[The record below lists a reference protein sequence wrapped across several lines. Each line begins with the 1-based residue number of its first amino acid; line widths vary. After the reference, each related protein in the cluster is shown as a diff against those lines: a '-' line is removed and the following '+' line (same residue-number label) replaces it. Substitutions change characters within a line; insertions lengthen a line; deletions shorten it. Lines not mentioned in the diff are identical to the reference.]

1 MAKFTVNPKQL
12 VTSALIR
19 RGRLPENHLP
29 IISKCRDLQDDEQ
42 AAGNAALGLVAL
54 GLISG
59 AVLLGSAAV
68 GPFLVMP
75 IVSTLLGA
83 SGYYNHPIRARRR
96 DDEADFLRQNPQAI
110 ALIAGKLADG
120 HSPDVIDAAF
130 LECFTQW
137 RSTGQKGLAALTEG
151 QPLQTTLDVPAAVAA
166 SALVSE
172 SITASKQHP
181 AAPGHQPIAPNQV
194 TVPVSIHNHLG
205 RERNGAAPKSAIP
218 TPGQVQTE
226 PPDLSLY
233 PDPADRAMALMAA
246 MSRSGMPI
254 GSILKHPFIMAIGG
268 SQSGKTSIATVLSV
282 LRMAT
287 GCSCLYATV
296 DDDVPPVKWS
306 KLAAAPLRYVET
318 MDDVADTISAA
329 GKGAL
334 RGQSW
339 VFDEV
344 LRSSQEFG
352 ADITKLLIPSLTKG
366 AKTGGLLIVLTHAK
380 TVSAHNLK
388 PGFSEA
394 WERDRVAIEAL
405 RERDEFGEY
414 SPKGEYLVTIPGEAP
429 ELWRWPEW
437 MLTNLDPVGWALDA
451 FPEFKGKALEGADRG
466 QDMPLKPATAAP
478 SWASMGQALSNP
490 LSRTTE
496 SALSSSQVVK
506 QPLKSTETL
515 DSACSVATD
524 SALTQCPN
532 SVPTQWIDEP
542 YSVSD
547 PATDSIIRWL
557 EKRGDDG
564 ATVGDVVAARL
575 SPLKTMQAQ
584 DVRECLD
591 LLVAE
596 QVIEQNGKRYRLW

>member
-12 VTSALIR
+12 VTSALIH

-29 IISKCRDLQDDEQ
+29 IIAKCRDLQDDEQ

-68 GPFLVMP
+68 GPLLALP
-75 IVSTLLGA
+75 IASTLLGGA
-83 SGYYNHPIRARRR
+83 GYYNHPIRARRR
-96 DDEADFLRQNPQAI
+96 DDEADFLRQNPQVVG
-110 ALIAGKLADG
+110 LIASKLADG
-120 HSPDVIDAAF
+120 HNPDVIDAAL

-137 RSTGQKGLAALTEG
+137 RSTGQRGLDALTEG
-151 QPLQTTLDVPAAVAA
+151 HPTQTTLDVPAAVEPPQPI
-166 SALVSE
+166 AL
-172 SITASKQHP
+172 
-181 AAPGHQPIAPNQV
+181 GHQPIAPNSI
-194 TVPVSIHNHLG
+194 TVPVSVNNYLS

-233 PDPADRAMALMAA
+233 PNPADRAMALMAA
-246 MSRSGMPI
+246 MAKAGMPI
-254 GSILKHPFIMAIGG
+254 GAILKHPFVMAIGG
-268 SQSGKTSIATVLSV
+268 SQSGKTSFSTVLSI

-306 KLAAAPLRYVET
+306 KLASSPLRYVET
-318 MDDVADTISAA
+318 MDEVAKTISAA

-334 RGQSW
+334 QGQAW

-366 AKTGGLLIVLTHAK
+366 AKTGGLLVVLTHAK
-380 TVSAHNLK
+380 TCSAHNLK

-394 WERDRVAIEAL
+394 WQRDRVAIEAQ
-405 RERDEFGEY
+405 REGDEFGEY
-414 SPKGEYLVTIPGEAP
+414 TPTGEYLVSIPEKEP
-429 ELWRWPEW
+429 QLWRWPEW
-437 MLTNLDPVGWALDA
+437 MLINLDPVGWVLDA

-466 QDMPLKPATAAP
+466 QDMPLKPTTAAP
-478 SWASMGQALSNP
+478 AWASMGQALSNP
-490 LSRTTE
+490 LSRSTD
-496 SALSSSQVVK
+496 SALSSPWGEK
-506 QPLKSTETL
+506 RPPNSTETL
-515 DSACSVATD
+515 DSAYSVATD
-524 SALTQCPN
+524 SVPTQRSN
-532 SVPTQWIDEP
+532 SVPDQWIDVP
-542 YSVSD
+542 YSVPD
-547 PATDSIIRWL
+547 PVTDSIIRWL

-575 SPLKTMQAQ
+575 SPLKAMQAQ
-584 DVRECLD
+584 SVRECLD

-596 QVIEQNGKRYRLW
+596 QVLEQNGKRYRLW

>member
-12 VTSALIR
+12 VTSALIN
-19 RGRLPENHLP
+19 RGRLPDSHLP
-29 IISKCRDLQDDEQ
+29 IIAKCLDLRDDEKT
-42 AAGNAALGLVAL
+42 AENAALGLVAL
-54 GLISG
+54 GLVSG
-59 AVLLGSAAV
+59 GVLLGAAAV
-68 GPFLVMP
+68 GPLLALP
-75 IVSTLLGA
+75 AVSTVMGA
-83 SGYYNHPIRARRR
+83 FGYYNHPFRGRRR
-96 DDEADFLRQNPQAI
+96 DEEAEFLRQNPQAI
-110 ALIAGKLADG
+110 GLIAGKMAAG
-120 HSPDVIDAAF
+120 HNPDVIDAAF
-130 LECFTQW
+130 RECFTQW
-137 RSTGQKGLAALTEG
+137 RSTGQRGLEALTEG
-151 QPLQTTLDVPAAVAA
+151 HPAQTILDVPAAV
-166 SALVSE
+166 E
-172 SITASKQHP
+172 HP
-181 AAPGHQPIAPNQV
+181 QPIAPGHQPIAPNSV

-205 RERNGAAPKSAIP
+205 RERNGAVPKSAIP

-233 PDPADRAMALMAA
+233 PDPADRAMALMTA
-246 MSRSGMPI
+246 MGKSGMPI

-405 RERDEFGEY
+405 RERDKFGEY

-429 ELWRWPEW
+429 EVWRWPEW
-437 MLTNLDPVGWALDA
+437 ILTNLDPVGWVLDA
-451 FPEFKGKALEGADRG
+451 FPEFKGKALEGSDRG
-466 QDMPLKPATAAP
+466 QDRPLAP
-478 SWASMGQALSNP
+478 VTTVPLWASMGQVPSDPLSRSTDSALSNHQGGK
-490 LSRTTE
+490 R
-496 SALSSSQVVK
+496 
-506 QPLKSTETL
+506 PLKSTETL
-515 DSACSVATD
+515 DSAYSVTAD
-524 SALTQCPN
+524 
-532 SVPTQWIDEP
+532 SVPTQRSNSVPDQWIDVP
-542 YSVSD
+542 YSVPD
-547 PATDSIIRWL
+547 PVTDSIIRWL

-575 SPLKTMQAQ
+575 SPLKAMQAQ
-584 DVRECLD
+584 SVRECLD

-596 QVIEQNGKRYRLW
+596 QVLEQNGKRYRLW